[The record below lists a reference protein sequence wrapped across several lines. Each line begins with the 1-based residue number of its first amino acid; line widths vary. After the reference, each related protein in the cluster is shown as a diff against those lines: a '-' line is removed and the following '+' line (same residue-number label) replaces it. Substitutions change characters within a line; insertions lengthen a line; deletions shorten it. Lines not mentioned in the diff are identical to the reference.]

1 MIFKK
6 LLILYA
12 SMLLLFVG
20 AMTCVNSIPFTRIAD
35 NTQASNEIL
44 RQEGLD
50 YSVPD
55 VQFFRIDNFTN
66 YVMLNLAASVNE
78 NQPFL
83 SVFNSHSLWN
93 RPAEEFDS
101 LIQDIIDCKRAQNC
115 DELEFGNYARYWHG
129 YLIPLRSLL
138 TITDINGIRIINY
151 GIIFLLFIYCC
162 IKIYKRFSLSVLT
175 FFIGTFLL
183 VGLPMIPLSPQ
194 LTTCFFITLL
204 ACATLL
210 CCPKITNNKAFV
222 YFFFSVGG
230 LTSFM
235 DFLTAPLLTLGIP
248 LTLALLLHKN
258 ENPWRYMI
266 SACCAWMAGYALIW
280 ISKWFLTAIFTDI
293 PVFSDAMGA
302 MLYRIGEGGEE
313 VHINN
318 PFLQII
324 LSRPVLIL
332 FLLLYLGLGVFLYLK
347 NPSGRIRSSLVFYA
361 VAAFPLVWYVV
372 LYEHSIQHNF
382 FTWRII
388 AVSLFAFFIFIHLIL
403 RRNTS
408 SNEPPHH

>member
-35 NTQASNEIL
+35 NIQTSNEIFI
-44 RQEGLD
+44 QEGLY

-55 VQFFRIDNFTN
+55 FHFFRLDNFTN
-66 YVMLNLAASVNE
+66 LEMLNLAVSVDDKH
-78 NQPFL
+78 PFK
-83 SVFNSHSLWN
+83 SVCGSPSFWDG
-93 RPAEEFDS
+93 PIDS
-101 LIQDIIDCKRAQNC
+101 IVQDVIDCKRAQNC

-129 YLIPLRSLL
+129 YLVPLRSLL
-138 TITDINGIRIINY
+138 SFTDIRGIRIINY
-151 GIIFLLFIYCC
+151 FVIILLFVYCC
-162 IKIYKRFSLSVLT
+162 IKIFKRFPLPVLI
-175 FFIGTFLL
+175 FFIISFVL
-183 VGLPMIPLSPQ
+183 VGLPMVPLSPQ

-204 ACATLL
+204 ACAALL
-210 CCPKITNNKAFV
+210 RFPDISRNEHTYIC
-222 YFFFSVGG
+222 FFFAVGG

-235 DFLTAPLLTLGIP
+235 DFLTAPLLTMGIP
-248 LTLALLLHKN
+248 LILLLYNDK
-258 ENPWRYMI
+258 NPWRCLVN
-266 SACCAWMAGYALIW
+266 ACWAWGIGYALLW
-280 ISKWFLTAIFTDI
+280 ISKWCLAALFTDI

-302 MLYRIGEGGEE
+302 MLFRMSKGGEA

-324 LSRPVLIL
+324 LSRPALIL
-332 FLLLYLGLGVFLYLK
+332 FLLFYIGLGVYLYLK
-347 NPSGRIRSSLVFYA
+347 NPSGRIRPLLVFYTI
-361 VAAFPLVWYVV
+361 AAFPLGWYVI
-372 LYEHSIQHNF
+372 LYEHSVHHNF